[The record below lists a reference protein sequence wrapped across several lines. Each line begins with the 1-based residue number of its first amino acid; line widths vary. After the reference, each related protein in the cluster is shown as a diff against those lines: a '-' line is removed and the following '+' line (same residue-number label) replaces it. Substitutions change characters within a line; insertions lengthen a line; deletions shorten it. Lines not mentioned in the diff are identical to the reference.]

1 MSEQK
6 TIKISEE
13 LVDLWKDCPKI
24 TRGDFNDDKE
34 IIHAIADKYAKFA
47 EKCPDLNL
55 IGAYGNA
62 IGATLRNAMNKVLS
76 EVEEALTVK

>member
-6 TIKISEE
+6 SIKISEE
-13 LVDLWKDCPKI
+13 SVDLWKDCPKI
-24 TRGDFNDDKE
+24 TLDDFHKDKE
-34 IIHAIADKYAKFA
+34 TIHAIADKYAKFA
-47 EKCPDLNL
+47 EKCPDLHL

-76 EVEEALTVK
+76 EVEEALSVK